1 MNVSKDF
8 EELFAFFNARKVKAL
23 IVGGFAV
30 AFHAKPRFTKDIDLW
45 IEPTPDN
52 AARLLAALADFGFG
66 SLSLT
71 VEDFIHPGRIVQLGH
86 PPNRVDLMTSV
97 QGLEFEEAWEN
108 RVEGRYGDETVF
120 YLGKADLMRNK
131 ELVARPQDRADL
143 EWLKSSPPKEN
154 R

>member
-45 IEPTPDN
+45 VEPSPEN
-52 AARLLAALADFGFG
+52 ATRLLEALADFGFG

-71 VEDFIHPGRIVQLGH
+71 VEDFIHPSRIVNSAIR
-86 PPNRVDLMTSV
+86 PIAWTS
-97 QGLEFEEAWEN
+97 
-108 RVEGRYGDETVF
+108 
-120 YLGKADLMRNK
+120 
-131 ELVARPQDRADL
+131 
-143 EWLKSSPPKEN
+143 
-154 R
+154 